1 MTPWDHCEV
10 KLIRSSDQLPPTS
23 DGGEHLITGIHVCD
37 ICDDPADSR
46 FVIGFVTA
54 TGRTLRVRLPAEQ
67 LDELAQV
74 LFSMAKERRWRDEV

>member
-1 MTPWDHCEV
+1 MPEHEQIVTLLRDPA
-10 KLIRSSDQLPPTS
+10 QLPATT

-67 LDELAQV
+67 LDELAHV